1 MSAPPVR
8 PIRLYEMPLE
18 IRAMVSP
25 SHDRDGRPISFTL
38 GRQVHRLMHAIGPE
52 RIGGQWWERHHK
64 TRDYFVVEDEEG
76 RRFWIFRVMQ
86 SSRWYLHGEFE

>member
-1 MSAPPVR
+1 M
-8 PIRLYEMPLE
+8 RLYESPIE

-38 GRQVHRLMHAIGPE
+38 GRDVHRLVHAIGPE
-52 RIGGQWWERHHK
+52 RIGGQWWEGRHK
-64 TRDYFVVEDEEG
+64 TRDYFVVEDEAG

-86 SSRWYLHGEFE
+86 SWRWYLHGEFS